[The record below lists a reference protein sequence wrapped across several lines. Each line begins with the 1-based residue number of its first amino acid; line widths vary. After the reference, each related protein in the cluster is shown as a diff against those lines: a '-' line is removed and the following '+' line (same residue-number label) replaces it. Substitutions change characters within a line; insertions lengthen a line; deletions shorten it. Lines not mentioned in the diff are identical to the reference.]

1 MGLYNPSTMTK
12 VSTKS
17 ERTMFSSTSGGMSNL
32 KRLQEDIRV
41 AVRMRPL
48 NERENELISNNPY
61 RNKRSWQV
69 LKEHNSI
76 VQIGNDGLPIDDR
89 QGKSVFTFDGVF
101 SENDST
107 KDVYD
112 YIAKGMAKAVVE
124 GRNASIFSYG
134 QTSSGKTHTMQG
146 GNSIKEGMKHKKGLV
161 HLAAAE
167 LFHEI
172 EQCKDREFFITVSV
186 MEIYNEELRDLLTK
200 NGSESSRIQIRQH
213 KSTGV
218 YVTTTRREALT
229 YAKLIQWLSYGE
241 RQRIVAQ
248 TPLNKRSSRSH
259 LIFSINV
266 ESTALNESGS
276 SSTLMSTFNLI
287 DLAGSESVRHRNSYS
302 TDRRRKEGGNINKSL
317 LTLSLVV
324 QALASRKRHSHVN
337 YRDSKLTRVLQH
349 SLSGNALLG
358 FVCCATPSNLFS
370 EETKSTLQF
379 ASRIKTVKTNAKVNF
394 IDSKTELERSRSEV
408 SRMKNTINEIVENM
422 KKLETRNQ
430 KLESMIETLSVDR
443 DKALERVKLL
453 EKLHRARS
461 LEQKEREW
469 KMSSQGE
476 QISGMQSPTSL
487 TGRNRSSKNKVST
500 MDTKTP
506 SANLDVVQ
514 EWDIPVEFA
523 EDHAAVVSIVSEP
536 SVYDDNALEDT
547 ERDTQHEN
555 LSQSFFFKN
564 EGFTSHFDNNS
575 TKSNGVIESDS
586 MNPKVYSEMMD
597 DLVSA
602 SDDQPGSLQEDS
614 LLEYGS
620 ESESESDVSHD

>member
-1 MGLYNPSTMTK
+1 MNK
-12 VSTKS
+12 VSPKS
-17 ERTMFSSTSGGMSNL
+17 ERTMLSSTSGDLSSP

-48 NERENELISNNPY
+48 NERENQFDSHINGSN
-61 RNKRSWQV
+61 RSWQV
-69 LKEHNSI
+69 LKEHSSI
-76 VQIGNDGLPIDDR
+76 VQIASDGLPIDDK

-146 GNSIKEGMKHKKGLV
+146 AKSIKDGMKNKEGLV
-161 HLAAAE
+161 HLAAAD

-172 EQCKDREFFITVSV
+172 EQRKDRKFFITVSV

-200 NGSESSRIQIRQH
+200 TGSESSRIQIRQH
-213 KSTGV
+213 KTTGV
-218 YVTTTRREALT
+218 FVTTTRREALT

-248 TPLNKRSSRSH
+248 TSLNQRSSRSH
-259 LIFSINV
+259 IIFSINV
-266 ESTALNESGS
+266 ESTPLNERGS
-276 SSTLMSTFNLI
+276 SSTITSTFNLI
-287 DLAGSESVRHRNSYS
+287 DLAGSESVRHRSSYS

-324 QALASRKRHSHVN
+324 QALASKKRQSHVN

-358 FVCCATPSNLFS
+358 FVCCATLSSLFT

-379 ASRIKTVKTNAKVNF
+379 ASRIKTVKTNAQVNF
-394 IDSKTELERSRSEV
+394 MDEKTELERAQTEV
-408 SRMKNTINEIVENM
+408 SRMKKTIQEIVDTV
-422 KKLETRNQ
+422 KKLESRNK

-443 DKALERVKLL
+443 DNALERVKLL
-453 EKLHRARS
+453 EKVHRARS
-461 LEQKEREW
+461 LEQSKKESQMLSQ
-469 KMSSQGE
+469 MSGL
-476 QISGMQSPTSL
+476 QSP
-487 TGRNRSSKNKVST
+487 SSHSMSWNQNSKMKVST
-500 MDTKTP
+500 MDDKTP
-506 SANLDVVQ
+506 STNLEIVN
-514 EWDIPVEFA
+514 EWEVPTEFT
-523 EDHAAVVSIVSEP
+523 EDDPAVVSIVSEP
-536 SVYDDNALEDT
+536 SSYDDALNDS
-547 ERDTQHEN
+547 ERDTTQHEN
-555 LSQSFFFKN
+555 LSQSFFFKHQDSATPVDN
-564 EGFTSHFDNNS
+564 TSRLNS
-575 TKSNGVIESDS
+575 VAESGS
-586 MNPKVYSEMMD
+586 LNPNIYSKMMD

-602 SDDQPGSLQEDS
+602 SDHQSDP

-620 ESESESDVSHD
+620 ESESESDVSLE